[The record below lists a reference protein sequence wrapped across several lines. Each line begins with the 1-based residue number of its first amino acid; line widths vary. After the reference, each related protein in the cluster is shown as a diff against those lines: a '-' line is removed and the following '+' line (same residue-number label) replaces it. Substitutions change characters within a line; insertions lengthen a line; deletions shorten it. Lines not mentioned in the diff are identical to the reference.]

1 MQAHYLPS
9 GQATSFA
16 ADIDYQAGHDL
27 TANSWRPYRLEVNHP
42 LRVGGDRVY
51 LQGHGYAPTFTV
63 TFPDGQTRTSTV
75 QWRPDNP
82 QTLLSSGVARID
94 PPAGSYPNAAERRQH
109 EIAIQGLLAPTEQL
123 DGTLLSSRFPALN
136 APAVAIDI
144 YRGDTG
150 LDTGRPQS
158 LFTLDPRLIEQGRLT
173 KEKRVNL
180 RAGQEVRLDQ
190 GPAAGTVVRF
200 DGAVPF
206 VNLQVSHDPGQT
218 WVLVFAITMMAG
230 LLVSLLVRRR
240 RVWVRLTP
248 ADDRYGERR
257 TGRAGA
263 HRQLRVGRRVRAA
276 DRAVAGRAGR
286 ARSGAV
292 TQAPR
297 VQKEFSGGRQMNT
310 LHVNIGLARY
320 SDWAFTS
327 AVVALVVALL
337 LLAFELAYVGSR
349 RADDRAPGAGRCGC
363 RRQRH
368 PGIVAEAPQRPFDE
382 RVGRAGLAVVYLGI
396 GLLLAC
402 IVLRGLA
409 TMRVPWGNMYE
420 FINLTCLCGLVA
432 GAIVLRRPQYRP
444 LWVFLLVP
452 VLILLTVSGRWL
464 YTNAAPVMP
473 ALQSYWLPIHVSVVS
488 LGSGVFLVAGI
499 ASILFL
505 LRTSRLGD
513 PDPEDTRARW
523 PGWCSGSPTRRP
535 WTAIAYRTTIFAF
548 PVFGFG
554 VIFGAIWA
562 EEAWGRY
569 WGWDPKETVS
579 FIAWVVYAAYLHARS
594 TAGWRDRKA
603 AWINVVGFVAMVFNL
618 FFVNLVTV
626 GLHSYAGVG

>member
-1 MQAHYLPS
+1 
-9 GQATSFA
+9 
-16 ADIDYQAGHDL
+16 
-27 TANSWRPYRLEVNHP
+27 
-42 LRVGGDRVY
+42 
-51 LQGHGYAPTFTV
+51 
-63 TFPDGQTRTSTV
+63 
-75 QWRPDNP
+75 
-82 QTLLSSGVARID
+82 
-94 PPAGSYPNAAERRQH
+94 
-109 EIAIQGLLAPTEQL
+109 
-123 DGTLLSSRFPALN
+123 
-136 APAVAIDI
+136 
-144 YRGDTG
+144 
-150 LDTGRPQS
+150 
-158 LFTLDPRLIEQGRLT
+158 
-173 KEKRVNL
+173 
-180 RAGQEVRLDQ
+180 
-190 GPAAGTVVRF
+190 
-200 DGAVPF
+200 
-206 VNLQVSHDPGQT
+206 
-218 WVLVFAITMMAG
+218 
-230 LLVSLLVRRR
+230 
-240 RVWVRLTP
+240 
-248 ADDRYGERR
+248 
-257 TGRAGA
+257 
-263 HRQLRVGRRVRAA
+263 
-276 DRAVAGRAGR
+276 
-286 ARSGAV
+286 
-292 TQAPR
+292 
-297 VQKEFSGGRQMNT
+297 MNT

-337 LLAFELAYVGSR
+337 LLACELAYVGGR
-349 RADDRAPGAGRCGC
+349 RADTRARVLAGSVAADSAA
-363 RRQRH
+363 
-368 PGIVAEAPQRPFDE
+368 PGIVVDAGQRPFDE

-409 TMRVPWGNMYE
+409 TLRVPWGNMYE
-420 FINLTCLCGLVA
+420 FINLTCFSGLVA

-464 YTNAAPVMP
+464 YANAAPVMP

-488 LGSGVFLVAGI
+488 LGSGVFLVAGV

-513 PDPEDTRARW
+513 PDAEGALARVVQRL
-523 PGWCSGSPTRRP
+523 PDPRTLDR
-535 WTAIAYRTTIFAF
+535 IAYRTTIFAF

>member
-1 MQAHYLPS
+1 
-9 GQATSFA
+9 
-16 ADIDYQAGHDL
+16 
-27 TANSWRPYRLEVNHP
+27 
-42 LRVGGDRVY
+42 
-51 LQGHGYAPTFTV
+51 
-63 TFPDGQTRTSTV
+63 
-75 QWRPDNP
+75 
-82 QTLLSSGVARID
+82 
-94 PPAGSYPNAAERRQH
+94 
-109 EIAIQGLLAPTEQL
+109 
-123 DGTLLSSRFPALN
+123 
-136 APAVAIDI
+136 
-144 YRGDTG
+144 
-150 LDTGRPQS
+150 
-158 LFTLDPRLIEQGRLT
+158 
-173 KEKRVNL
+173 
-180 RAGQEVRLDQ
+180 
-190 GPAAGTVVRF
+190 
-200 DGAVPF
+200 
-206 VNLQVSHDPGQT
+206 
-218 WVLVFAITMMAG
+218 
-230 LLVSLLVRRR
+230 
-240 RVWVRLTP
+240 
-248 ADDRYGERR
+248 
-257 TGRAGA
+257 
-263 HRQLRVGRRVRAA
+263 
-276 DRAVAGRAGR
+276 
-286 ARSGAV
+286 
-292 TQAPR
+292 
-297 VQKEFSGGRQMNT
+297 MNT

-337 LLAFELAYVGSR
+337 LLAFELAYVGGR
-349 RADDRAPGAGRCGC
+349 RVEHRAKVLAGSVAADSIT
-363 RRQRH
+363 
-368 PGIVAEAPQRPFDE
+368 PGIVEDVADRPFDE
-382 RVGRAGLAVVYLGI
+382 RVGRGGLAVVYLGI

-409 TMRVPWGNMYE
+409 TLRVPWGNMYE
-420 FINLTCLCGLVA
+420 FINLTCFCGLVA

-464 YTNAAPVMP
+464 YANAAPVMP

-513 PDPEDTRARW
+513 PQNERAEGALARVV
-523 PGWCSGSPTRRP
+523 RRLP
-535 WTAIAYRTTIFAF
+535 DAQTLDRIAYRTTIFAF